1 MLRLILITI
10 ALACF
15 TGCQQPKPQS
25 KQKAGKTGAT
35 PVAATAAATNSVVAA
50 TAPPPTATPPPAP
63 APAATAATA
72 TTPTTNTTPAT
83 TTTPAN
89 SALPSTIS
97 SDTPKVEYDP
107 VYDSEIKEV
116 FRLANGNRWE
126 EAQAKSAGLVKF
138 DPKNTMLQRLNTWVV
153 QEGQKRRE
161 QALEDAIRNIDSKNS
176 VYNPNAVDLITE
188 NKDRGLPPRKDVRDA
203 VDLIENTPWIPK
215 NFSKTIKEQGPLFD
229 FEAAKGPMGKVL
241 EKEVS
246 IHLDNVPFETVILNL
261 SQSSGVNIVA
271 DKTLPALTNR
281 LTVNLDK
288 VKLGEFFKYVGRN
301 YEVQFQVGQDLVWVI
316 DAKDQKR
323 LMEET
328 RFYKLRKGFVLPAA
342 LGAED
347 VIRSAVTTATV
358 TTITESQKFRKFV
371 NDDAP
376 LMPALERAI
385 TNLFTGSKYM
395 IDYERNLV
403 VARGSIEQL
412 DVLEKIIKEFDQ
424 PIQQVLI
431 EARFVTLSKP
441 AFLQLGVLWETGRL
455 NVGGRTPTD
464 FTGLLSDAQA
474 KNLGLGIQYTFTN
487 IFDQATLTATI
498 SALEQSG
505 ESQTLSA
512 PRLTVLNN
520 RPATIND
527 GKVQYYYEEYQV
539 KQSVGQFYT
548 ASSFVP
554 SGKPT
559 KVTSGAELNVM
570 ASIAGD
576 GRHILLALNPSVKT
590 DVQLVPYATLTDFNQ
605 NGEVQSTFE
614 IKLPQYRTQDL
625 ATRVVVKSGET
636 VVMGGVL
643 ERQTS
648 ELVESVPI
656 LGSLPYVG
664 VLFRRRTAVD
674 TPRYLL
680 VFVTATILNDSGDG
694 VIYEEAAAAPKS
706 K

>member
-1 MLRLILITI
+1 MLRLISIPV
-10 ALACF
+10 ALVLL

-25 KQKAGKTGAT
+25 KQAAPQPAAKAATKFAAVPPATTWTTTNAPATLPAAAGTASRALAAT
-35 PVAATAAATNSVVAA
+35 PAVT
-50 TAPPPTATPPPAP
+50 PTVT
-63 APAATAATA
+63 APAAPRME
-72 TTPTTNTTPAT
+72 PTE
-83 TTTPAN
+83 
-89 SALPSTIS
+89 
-97 SDTPKVEYDP
+97 TPKIEFDP

-116 FRLANGNRWE
+116 FRLANKNQWE
-126 EAQAKSAGLVKF
+126 DARAKSAGLLQF
-138 DPKNTMLQRLNTWVV
+138 DPKNAMLQRLNTWVV
-153 QEGQKRRE
+153 QQGKKRRD
-161 QALEDAIRNIDSKNS
+161 QALEDQIRNIDAKNAT
-176 VYNPNAVDLITE
+176 YNPTALDLIKE
-188 NKDRGLPPRKDVRDA
+188 KKDHGLPARKDVRDA
-203 VDLIENTPWIPK
+203 VDLVESMPWIPK
-215 NFSKTIKEQGPLFD
+215 NFGKTIREQGPLFD
-229 FEAAKGPMGKVL
+229 FDAAKGAMGKVL
-241 EKEVS
+241 EKEISV
-246 IHLDNVPFETVILNL
+246 HLDNVPFETVILNL

-281 LTVNLDK
+281 LTINLDK

-316 DAKDQKR
+316 DAKDPKR

-328 RFYKLRKGFVLPAA
+328 RFYKLRKGFVLPAQ

-347 VIRSAVTTATV
+347 VTRASVTAGPVTTV
-358 TTITESQKFRKFV
+358 TESQKFKKFV

-376 LMPALERAI
+376 IMPSIERAI

-395 IDYERNLV
+395 IDYERNLI

-455 NVGGRTPTD
+455 QVNAATVASGGAVPQGLS
-464 FTGLLSDAQA
+464 GLLSDAQTP
-474 KNLGLGIQYTFTN
+474 NLGLGVQYMFTN
-487 IFDQATLTATI
+487 IFNQAQLTATI

-520 RPATIND
+520 RPASISD
-527 GKVQYYYEEYQV
+527 GKVQYYYEEYTV
-539 KQSVGQFYT
+539 KQTIGQYIT
-548 ASSFVP
+548 SSSLVP

-559 KVTSGAELNVM
+559 KITSGAELNVM

-590 DVQLVPYATLTDFNQ
+590 DVQLVDYAKIQ
-605 NGEVQSTFE
+605 QSLSNNLDLV
-614 IKLPQYRTQDL
+614 IKLPQYRTQEL
-625 ATRVVVKSGET
+625 ATRAVVKSGET
-636 VVMGGVL
+636 VAMGGVL
-643 ERQTS
+643 ERQTT
-648 ELVESVPI
+648 ELVESVPV
-656 LGSLPYVG
+656 LGSIPYIG
-664 VLFRRRTAVD
+664 ALFRRRTAID

-680 VFVTATILNDSGDG
+680 IFVTATIINDSGDG
-694 VIYEEAAAAPKS
+694 VIFDEAAGSNLS

>member
-1 MLRLILITI
+1 MLRLILIPV
-10 ALACF
+10 ALVLL

-25 KQKAGKTGAT
+25 KQAT
-35 PVAATAAATNSVVAA
+35 PKSAHKSAAKSAPKVVAAPPAAATTPTNPPAAMPAAALTATPTPALATTPAVA
-50 TAPPPTATPPPAP
+50 PTATPPIGPMAEP
-63 APAATAATA
+63 KIEFD
-72 TTPTTNTTPAT
+72 PT
-83 TTTPAN
+83 
-89 SALPSTIS
+89 
-97 SDTPKVEYDP
+97 
-107 VYDSEIKEV
+107 YDSEIKEV
-116 FRLANGNRWE
+116 FRLANKNQWE
-126 EAQAKSAGLVKF
+126 EARAKSAGLVQF
-138 DPKNTMLQRLNTWVV
+138 DPKNAMLQRLNTWVV
-153 QEGQKRRE
+153 QEGKRRRE
-161 QALEDAIRNIDSKNS
+161 QALEDEIRNIDAKNS
-176 VYNPNAVDLITE
+176 VYNPNAIDLITE
-188 NKDRGLPPRKDVRDA
+188 NKDRGLPARKDVRDA
-203 VDLIENTPWIPK
+203 VDLIENSPWIPK
-215 NFSKTIKEQGPLFD
+215 NFNKTIHEQGPLFD

-246 IHLDNVPFETVILNL
+246 IHLDNVPFETVFLNL

-271 DKTLPALTNR
+271 DKALPALTNR
-281 LTVNLDK
+281 LTMHLDK
-288 VKLGEFFKYVGRN
+288 VKLGEFFKYMGRN

-347 VIRSAVTTATV
+347 VTRASVTAGPVTTV
-358 TTITESQKFRKFV
+358 TESQKFKKFV

-376 LMPALERAI
+376 TLPALERAI

-441 AFLQLGVLWETGRL
+441 AFLQLGVLWETGR
-455 NVGGRTPTD
+455 VSPGVRTPTD
-464 FTGLLSDAQA
+464 LTGVLTDSQA
-474 KNLGLGIQYTFTN
+474 KNLGLGIQYSFTN

-539 KQSVGQFYT
+539 KQSVGQYYT

-559 KVTSGAELNVM
+559 KITSGAELNVM

-590 DVQLVPYATLTDFNQ
+590 DVQLVNYATLTDFNQ
-605 NGEVQSTFE
+605 NGNVQSTFE
-614 IKLPQYRTQDL
+614 IKLPQYRTQEL

-636 VVMGGVL
+636 VAMGGVL
-643 ERQTS
+643 ERQTT
-648 ELVESVPI
+648 ELVESVPV
-656 LGSLPYVG
+656 LGSLPYIG

-694 VIYEEAAAAPKS
+694 VIYDEAAGGNKS

>member
-1 MLRLILITI
+1 MLRSILIFAT
-10 ALACF
+10 LVLL
-15 TGCQQPKPQS
+15 TGCQQPRPQS
-25 KQKAGKTGAT
+25 SSSAPKVVPAP
-35 PVAATAAATNSVVAA
+35 PVAPVAPTNSAVVAP
-50 TAPPPTATPPPAP
+50 APPPRAVVATDDPTINLP
-63 APAATAATA
+63 
-72 TTPTTNTTPAT
+72 TP
-83 TTTPAN
+83 
-89 SALPSTIS
+89 
-97 SDTPKVEYDP
+97 PKVEYDP

-116 FRLANGNRWE
+116 FRLAGKNQWE
-126 EAQAKSAGLVKF
+126 EAQAKSAGLVQF
-138 DPKNTMLQRLNTWVV
+138 CPTNAMLERLNNWVV
-153 QEGQKRRE
+153 QQGQKRRE
-161 QALEDAIRNIDSKNS
+161 QALEDEIRNIDSKNS
-176 VYNPNAVDLITE
+176 VYNPNAIELITE
-188 NKDRGLPPRKDVRDA
+188 NKDRGLPARKDVRDA
-203 VDLIENTPWIPK
+203 VALIESETWIPK
-215 NFSKTIKEQGPLFD
+215 NFGKSMHEQGPLFD

-261 SQSSGVNIVA
+261 SESSGVNIVA

-328 RFYKLRKGFVLPAA
+328 RFYRLRKGFVLPAE
-342 LGAED
+342 LGANDMTRTE
-347 VIRSAVTTATV
+347 VRNGPVTTV
-358 TTITESQKFRKFV
+358 TESQQFHRFV
-371 NDDAP
+371 NDQAP
-376 LMPALERAI
+376 GMPALERAI
-385 TNLFTGSKYM
+385 TNLFNGSKYM

-403 VARGSIEQL
+403 VARGTIEQL
-412 DVLEKIIKEFDQ
+412 DVLEKIIKEFDA

-441 AFLQLGVLWETGRL
+441 AFLQLGVLWETGRPISPL
-455 NVGGRTPTD
+455 PRSPTD
-464 FTGLLSDAQA
+464 FTGLLTDSQTKD
-474 KNLGLGIQYTFTN
+474 LGRGIQYTFTN
-487 IFDQATLTATI
+487 ILDQSTLTATI

-512 PRLTVLNN
+512 PRLTVINN

-527 GKVQYYYEEYQV
+527 GKVQYYYEEYTV
-539 KQSVGQFYT
+539 KQTIGQYIT
-548 ASSFVP
+548 ASSLVP

-559 KVTSGAELNVM
+559 KITSGAELNVL

-576 GRHILLALNPSVKT
+576 GRHIMLALNPSVKT
-590 DVQLVPYATLTDFNQ
+590 DVQLVDYATIKQGDLAQDL
-605 NGEVQSTFE
+605 V
-614 IKLPQYRTQDL
+614 IKLPQYRTQEL
-625 ATRVVVKSGET
+625 ATRVVIKSGET
-636 VVMGGVL
+636 VAMGGVL

-656 LGSLPYVG
+656 LGSIPYIG
-664 VLFRRRTAVD
+664 VLFRRRTSVD

-694 VIYEEAAAAPKS
+694 VIYEDTANGGNKS

>member
-1 MLRLILITI
+1 MLRPILISV
-10 ALACF
+10 ALVLL
-15 TGCQQPKPQS
+15 TGCQQPRTQS
-25 KQKAGKTGAT
+25 SPGA
-35 PVAATAAATNSVVAA
+35 PKVGSAPPEATAAPTNSMVVA
-50 TAPPPTATPPPAP
+50 PTVTPPPVATVGPPDEPSVNLPTAP
-63 APAATAATA
+63 K
-72 TTPTTNTTPAT
+72 
-83 TTTPAN
+83 
-89 SALPSTIS
+89 I
-97 SDTPKVEYDP
+97 EYDP
-107 VYDSEIKEV
+107 VHDSEIKEV
-116 FRLANGNRWE
+116 FRLAEKNQWE
-126 EAQAKSAGLVKF
+126 EAQAKSAGLVQF
-138 DPKNTMLQRLNTWVV
+138 SPTNAMLERLNSWVV
-153 QEGQKRRE
+153 QQGQKRRA
-161 QALEDAIRNIDSKNS
+161 QALEDEIRTIDAKNS
-176 VYNPNAVDLITE
+176 VYNPTALSLITE
-188 NKDRGLPPRKDVRDA
+188 NKDRGLPARKDVRDA
-203 VDLIENTPWIPK
+203 VDLIESEPWIPK
-215 NFSKTIKEQGPLFD
+215 NFGKTIREQGPLFD

-241 EKEVS
+241 DKEVS

-261 SQSSGVNIVA
+261 SESSGVNIVA

-342 LGAED
+342 LGSEE
-347 VIRSAVTTATV
+347 VTRSEVKTAQATTV
-358 TTITESQKFRKFV
+358 TESQKFRKFV

-376 LMPALERAI
+376 AMPALERAI
-385 TNLFTGSKYM
+385 TNLFNGSKYM

-403 VARGSIEQL
+403 VARGTIEQL
-412 DVLEKIIKEFDQ
+412 DVLEKIIKEFDA

-441 AFLQLGVLWETGRL
+441 AFLQLGVLWETGR
-455 NVGGRTPTD
+455 VSPGARTPAD
-464 FTGLLSDAQA
+464 LTGLLTDAQTA
-474 KNLGLGIQYTFTN
+474 NLGLGIQYTFTN

-498 SALEQSG
+498 SALEQTG

-520 RPATIND
+520 RPATISD

-539 KQSVGQFYT
+539 AQTVGQYYT
-548 ASSFVP
+548 ASSWIP

-559 KVTSGAELNVM
+559 KITSGAELNVL

-590 DVQLVPYATLTDFNQ
+590 DVQLVNYATLTDYDSDGNKQ
-605 NGEVQSTFE
+605 NTFE

-625 ATRVVVKSGET
+625 ATRVVVKSGQT
-636 VVMGGVL
+636 VAMGGVL

-656 LGSLPYVG
+656 LGSIPYIG
-664 VLFRRRTAVD
+664 VLFRRRTSVD

-694 VIYEEAAAAPKS
+694 VVYEEAATGGKKPE
-706 K
+706 